1 MSEKNKKRVV
11 VGGTFDILHKGHK
24 ALLRKAFSLGE
35 TLIGVT
41 SDKLAGKSRIRKVRP
56 FWERE
61 RDLEEFI
68 AKESF
73 KKAKIVKIE
82 DEFGPTLEE
91 DFDLIVVSPGTLR
104 AAVSIN
110 KERKKIGKKPIKIV
124 MINFFLD
131 KDGKVLSA
139 TRILDRK
146 KVVSK

>member
-1 MSEKNKKRVV
+1 MSKKNKKRVV

-24 ALLRKAFSLGE
+24 TLLRKAFSLGE

-56 FWERE
+56 FRERE
-61 RDLEEFI
+61 RGLEEFI

-73 KKAKIVKIE
+73 KKAKIAKIE

-91 DFDLIVVSPGTLR
+91 DFDYIVVSPGTYKT
-104 AAVSIN
+104 AALIN
-110 KERKKIGKKPIKIV
+110 KEREKLGKKPIKIV
-124 MINFFLD
+124 VINFVLD
-131 KDGKVLSA
+131 KDGKILSA
-139 TRILDRK
+139 TKILENK